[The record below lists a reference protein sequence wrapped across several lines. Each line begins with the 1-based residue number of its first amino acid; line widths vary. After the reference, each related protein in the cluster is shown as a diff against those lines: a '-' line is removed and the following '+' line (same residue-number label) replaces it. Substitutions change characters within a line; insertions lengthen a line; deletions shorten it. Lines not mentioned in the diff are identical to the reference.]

1 MDYWINSFELWYN
14 AVLILLTGYMK
25 NVKNRNNC
33 PPAPF
38 GKIVFFPFSFFS
50 FVFIS
55 DYLVEKKP
63 ENESFFIIFL

>member
-1 MDYWINSFELWYN
+1 MVLCRSNPIDWIHEKCQKPQYLPS
-14 AVLILLTGYMK
+14 
-25 NVKNRNNC
+25 
-33 PPAPF
+33 PF
-38 GKIVFFPFSFFS
+38 GKIVFFSFSFFS